1 MACMVRAWRARRG
14 SPPGAELA
22 LRVAA
27 RLRRWAPV
35 AARLQCETAP
45 GARARGGWER
55 ASAAEPG
62 SESARSRSS
71 PRARAHAR
79 RCGGSTDPRLG
90 LGSLGELPQRLWSVD
105 GARTQARYGCGGA
118 EEGEKGGRKGTPV
131 WRWQLRRP
139 ELFLTS
145 VVHILEISKKQETC
159 WSRHVAGQ
167 MSSLQHNAH

>member
-1 MACMVRAWRARRG
+1 MALLQALSLHSVSLPGCGGGLRWPRGCSVKPHRARAQGAGG
-14 SPPGAELA
+14 SARAPQSPVANQRDPGAA
-22 LRVAA
+22 
-27 RLRRWAPV
+27 
-35 AARLQCETAP
+35 
-45 GARARGGWER
+45 
-55 ASAAEPG
+55 
-62 SESARSRSS
+62 
-71 PRARAHAR
+71 RARAHAR
-79 RCGGSTDPRLG
+79 RCGGSTGPRLG